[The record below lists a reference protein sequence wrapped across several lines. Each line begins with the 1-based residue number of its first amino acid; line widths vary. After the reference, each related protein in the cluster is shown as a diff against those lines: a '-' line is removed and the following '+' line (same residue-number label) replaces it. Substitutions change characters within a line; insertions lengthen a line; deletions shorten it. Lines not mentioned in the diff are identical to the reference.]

1 VAVCLTPVGI
11 AVCVGIGLVLMLWGR
26 NRLIRS
32 VGVLLSSMLGP
43 VIAWGAS
50 RLLRLSL
57 GQRLLG
63 LTPSE
68 GETFLIG
75 QDITLDQ
82 LIWIP
87 LQDAGFY
94 LVILL
99 FVLFMVFRRGEVVHP
114 ISRGYTLDD
123 LLFDWSLDQY
133 LDNHRPEARLGG
145 LAYQVVVWLSVLLAL
160 PVMGLI
166 AYITLQVLLAAG
178 ITVPI
183 KEWIDRSVISASIL
197 FELLFLF
204 INSIVALQDE
214 KPIDGGAVK

>member
-1 VAVCLTPVGI
+1 
-11 AVCVGIGLVLMLWGR
+11 
-26 NRLIRS
+26 
-32 VGVLLSSMLGP
+32 
-43 VIAWGAS
+43 
-50 RLLRLSL
+50 
-57 GQRLLG
+57 
-63 LTPSE
+63 
-68 GETFLIG
+68 
-75 QDITLDQ
+75 
-82 LIWIP
+82 
-87 LQDAGFY
+87 
-94 LVILL
+94 
-99 FVLFMVFRRGEVVHP
+99 
-114 ISRGYTLDD
+114 
-123 LLFDWSLDQY
+123 
-133 LDNHRPEARLGG
+133 LGG